1 MLTSLSRKIIMG
13 LTGLFLCVFLTIHFL
28 GNMQLFLPA
37 EEAQLQFNWYS
48 QLLSNNALIKVVSYL
63 LYTSI
68 IVHLLDAILITLQNR
83 KASPGYR
90 QDNRARAS
98 KWYSRNMG
106 ILGSIIL
113 IFLVI
118 HFKNFWYVYKF
129 GEVPLDSAG
138 QKDLYAIVIAT
149 FQEWWYV
156 LIYVVAMIALCYHLI
171 HGIYSAMR
179 TFGLFH
185 PKYLRWIKYIGI
197 VYSIIICTGFALM
210 PVYIFFS
217 TK

>member
-1 MLTSLSRKIIMG
+1 MG

-37 EEAQLQFNWYS
+37 EQAHIQFNWYS
-48 QLLSNNALIKVVSYL
+48 QLLSSNGLIKMVSYV
-63 LYTSI
+63 LYLSI
-68 IVHLLDAILITLQNR
+68 ILHLVDAIIITLNNK
-83 KASPGYR
+83 KAAPGYKH
-90 QDNRARAS
+90 DNRQRAS

-106 ILGSIIL
+106 ILGTIIL

-129 GEVPLDSAG
+129 GDIPLDSEG
-138 QKDLYAIVIAT
+138 QKDLYVIVVAT

-156 LIYVVAMIALCYHLI
+156 LIYVLAMIALCYHLI

-185 PKYLRWIKYIGI
+185 PKYLLWIKYIGI

-210 PVYIFFS
+210 PVYIFFT